1 MPAVS
6 AGGLGGGVIARE
18 PEVGMLHGAGIE
30 YFWKL
35 KHIFLEITRNHSNN
49 VDFALLGRAI
59 LTSVRYSHSHL
70 SATRHLPVDALS
82 TTSVDSHYNSLFS
95 PPEQCVI
102 TTGCSHYRVGL
113 FPLPLA
119 NRHSH
124 LRELGAATNGHCSL
138 YKVHRFSLPIKPRQM
153 TQIIL
158 ISPHYQCLFSL
169 P

>member
-59 LTSVRYSHSHL
+59 LTSVRYSHCHSN
-70 SATRHLPVDALS
+70 ALS
-82 TTSVDSHYNSLFS
+82 TGRRSHYHAGRFSLQLAILTTRAMRHHNRLFSLSRRSTLTTARYSPFSPPRVRLPLTATVLSTRSIDSHY
-95 PPEQCVI
+95 
-102 TTGCSHYRVGL
+102 R
-113 FPLPLA
+113 
-119 NRHSH
+119 
-124 LRELGAATNGHCSL
+124 
-138 YKVHRFSLPIKPRQM
+138 
-153 TQIIL
+153 
-158 ISPHYQCLFSL
+158 
-169 P
+169 